1 MAIIG
6 RAGIYGRRGRG
17 LIRRSTLAADGYKC
31 WEGHLGGETVEG
43 SCEREESWES
53 ENRMPIE

>member
-43 SCEREESWES
+43 SYEREESWES
-53 ENRMPIE
+53 